1 MIEVYIDGASAG
13 NPGPSGAGIFINN
26 NGNVHRHSI
35 PLGSLENH
43 EAEYQALIH
52 GLKICLRLEFKVVSF
67 RTDLQLISQAIEK
80 EFVKNKRYSPL
91 LSEALELAEQFDL
104 FFLKWIP
111 SSENKAADQ
120 LARQAIRLNEGNEA

>member
-1 MIEVYIDGASAG
+1 M
-13 NPGPSGAGIFINN
+13 
-26 NGNVHRHSI
+26 
-35 PLGSLENH
+35 
-43 EAEYQALIH
+43 
-52 GLKICLRLEFKVVSF
+52 VSF
-67 RTDLQLISQAIEK
+67 RTDSQLISQAIEK